1 MARRSP
7 IGSDFDA
14 FLQEQGLL
22 EESAATALKR
32 VVAWQLAEAMKVQ
45 GVTKA
50 DMATRMHTS
59 RSQLDRVL
67 GAQGGG
73 MTLET
78 WAGRSTR
85 SDCGSSWKCR
95 TVPPEMQRRAGQ
107 QSSVLGTPPLL
118 LHANRKRPR
127 LSENA
132 HDARSR
138 RKKARTC
145 RAFFFVSIA

>member
-22 EESAATALKR
+22 EESAAVALKR
-32 VVAWQLAEAMKVQ
+32 VVAWQLAEAMKAQ

-50 DMATRMHTS
+50 DMAMRMHTS

-78 WAGRSTR
+78 LGRAIDALGLQIRLEVQDGAAGNATTRRAAAPRPRRAAATSTR
-85 SDCGSSWKCR
+85 KPK
-95 TVPPEMQRRAGQ
+95 TTKVA
-107 QSSVLGTPPLL
+107 
-118 LHANRKRPR
+118 RKR
-127 LSENA
+127 A
-132 HDARSR
+132 
-138 RKKARTC
+138 
-145 RAFFFVSIA
+145 